1 MSPVS
6 YGPSDIVNPRGTPF
20 AGMVPESFWL
30 TKVLIFDFDWIIQEI
45 KQGAHPMPDH
55 PESKTLVSGLKETFR
70 LLRAFE
76 IRIAMTSNKRLKTV
90 VEELHR
96 FGLAED
102 FDCIRCAEELPSLKP
117 NPDLHLNVMETL
129 GVRPVKAIALET
141 SHDGTQ
147 AAKAAGLFCVGTPD
161 LNGNADFHLTSITEQ
176 PIIPLLEQ
184 MDRLKR
190 RQLGVS

>member
-30 TKVLIFDFDWIIQEI
+30 TKVLIFDFDWIVREVAQ
-45 KQGAHPMPDH
+45 KLHTMPDH
-55 PESKTLVSGLKETFR
+55 PHSHSSVLGLKETFR
-70 LLRAFE
+70 TLRGFE
-76 IRIAMTSNKRLKTV
+76 IRIAMTSNLKMKKV
-90 VEELHR
+90 IEELHK
-96 FGLAED
+96 FNLAED

-117 NPDLHLNVMETL
+117 NPDLHINVMETM

-141 SHDGTQ
+141 APEGTT

-161 LNGNADFHLTSITEQ
+161 LNGQADFHLKSLTEQ

-190 RQLGVS
+190 QKLGVS